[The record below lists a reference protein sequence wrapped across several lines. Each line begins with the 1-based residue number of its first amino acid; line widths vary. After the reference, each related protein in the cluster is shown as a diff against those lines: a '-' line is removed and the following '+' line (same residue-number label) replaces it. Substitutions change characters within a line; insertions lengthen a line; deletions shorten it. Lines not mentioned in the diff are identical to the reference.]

1 MLERERYLLHVEG
14 KDIHSLYNPWQLCPS
29 SFSTTVEEVGSSFT
43 VSYTVGGWTGRRVRD
58 IVHIGDS
65 SFSVTFDLIQEAY
78 NGFFVTGAEWVGIWG
93 MAFSELAKVRLCVCL
108 CSVVWCVW
116 CVVCVHAYICVY
128 VVSQLL
134 KT

>member
-1 MLERERYLLHVEG
+1 MWKAKTYIVYITHG
-14 KDIHSLYNPWQLCPS
+14 NCAPS
-29 SFSTTVEEVGSSFT
+29 SSSTTLEEVGSSFT

-58 IVHIGDS
+58 SVHIGDS